1 MDESEPM
8 SEPKKAPKKKKA
20 PEPEETTWER
30 FKANVRMVGGAVLLA
45 VFIRV
50 VLFEAFEIDGPSMEP
65 TLQNGDRVVV
75 AKMLYGLFLP
85 WTHEAAMNWGEPHL
99 GDVVIV
105 HSPLDG
111 VDIVKRVIGV
121 AGDTIEVRGREIIR
135 NGEALPIRDL
145 GPCHEDEQLD
155 IDDTDTCHVFEETM
169 GELTYRVSDSD
180 NFVRST
186 RPVTVP
192 EGHVFVRGD
201 HRDRSN
207 DSTNPRIGPV
217 PINRIKGRA
226 LSIYL
231 SCYDDPEAEGKFGFG
246 RFRLECDEARWDR
259 FFMMV
264 R

>member
-1 MDESEPM
+1 M
-8 SEPKKAPKKKKA
+8 SEPKKKKKKKE
-20 PEPEETTWER
+20 EPEETAWER

-85 WTHEAAMNWGEPHL
+85 WTHDAALSWGEPHL

-135 NGEALPIRDL
+135 NGEALPIEDL
-145 GPCHEDEQLD
+145 GPCHDDEQLE
-155 IDDTDTCHVFEETM
+155 IDSTDSCHVFEETLPDGDG

-180 NFVRST
+180 NYVRST
-186 RPVTVP
+186 HPVTVP